1 MIDILLFSL
10 KLIGILVLAVI
21 LLVLLVVALVL
32 FVPIVYRVRVIHNP
46 QKTQVNGRVSFLF
59 PLLVARFFYG
69 DEQFTF
75 RLKLFW
81 HTLLGDGKKEKKPR
95 KPKKK
100 KEIREEEITEI
111 PPEEEVT
118 TEPALIPENTYET
131 DASEEPK
138 KKEGFF
144 QKIRSKIVKLR
155 ETVKKGY
162 KKIKKLLHQKD
173 EITRLLDKPE
183 TKEVLRFVW
192 EYLKK
197 TLRHILPRK
206 IKGYLIYGSDDPATT
221 GKVLGAI
228 AMFYAVTGPVLKI
241 QPDFEQKRLECD
253 LEFCGRVQVFTIL
266 VILGKLY
273 FNKELK
279 QLLQEVKNIKEVE

>member
-1 MIDILLFSL
+1 MIDILLFLL
-10 KLIGILVLAVI
+10 KLIGIIILAAV

-32 FVPIVYRVRVIHNP
+32 FVPFVYRVRVIHNP

-59 PLLVARFFYG
+59 PALVAKFFYR
-69 DEQFTF
+69 DKQFSF
-75 RLKLFW
+75 CLKLFW

-100 KEIREEEITEI
+100 KEIREEETIEI
-111 PPEEEVT
+111 HPDEEVT
-118 TEPALIPENTYET
+118 AEPVEVPENVCET
-131 DASEEPK
+131 DCPEEPR
-138 KKEGFF
+138 KKEGFLK
-144 QKIRSKIVKLR
+144 KIRSKILKLR

-162 KKIKKLLHQKD
+162 KKIKKLFHQKE
-173 EITRLLDKPE
+173 EITKLLDKPE

-228 AMFYAVTGPVLKI
+228 AMFYAITGPVLRI